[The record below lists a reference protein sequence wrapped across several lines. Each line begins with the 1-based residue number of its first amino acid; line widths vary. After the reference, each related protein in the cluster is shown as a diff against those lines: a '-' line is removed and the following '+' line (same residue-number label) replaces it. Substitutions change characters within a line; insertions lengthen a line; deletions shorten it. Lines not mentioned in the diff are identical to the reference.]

1 MVASLTYYLYGEWA
15 TAARRGRHSDG
26 ISECDGGL
34 AVSNWPRGSAL
45 QMSRQP
51 ASEEQLVRR
60 TGAAEVRAAHLVWG
74 GGVREAT
81 KTPPSHGRI
90 AEFFALFRV
99 HEPRRQSQCHGDSIR
114 RRWHYFEFS
123 TPATIQ
129 MGPRRPPEHRHHRPP
144 PPPLRS
150 LPMAPLPRPGV
161 CARSQAAPGDLNAHL
176 GILSCRRRSTETR
189 NLEKSRPPEYY
200 VPRFDWRWLGRA
212 WLRAQV
218 PCGRSGAIGSHL
230 NTRGE
235 HRHYPA
241 AGAEIRDFHQNR
253 HRRHE
258 LRVVDV

>member
-1 MVASLTYYLYGEWA
+1 MINIFNTKKNISQAAVVITTSQLAMTNVVRQNKKRILTNTWY
-15 TAARRGRHSDG
+15 
-26 ISECDGGL
+26 
-34 AVSNWPRGSAL
+34 
-45 QMSRQP
+45 
-51 ASEEQLVRR
+51 
-60 TGAAEVRAAHLVWG
+60 
-74 GGVREAT
+74 
-81 KTPPSHGRI
+81 
-90 AEFFALFRV
+90 
-99 HEPRRQSQCHGDSIR
+99 QSI
-114 RRWHYFEFS
+114 S

-176 GILSCRRRSTETR
+176 GILSCRRRSTDTR
-189 NLEKSRPPEYY
+189 NLENSRPREYY
-200 VPRFDWRWLGRA
+200 SPRFDSRWLGRA

-241 AGAEIRDFHQNR
+241 GGGDFPDFHQNR
-253 HRRHE
+253 HPR
-258 LRVVDV
+258 L